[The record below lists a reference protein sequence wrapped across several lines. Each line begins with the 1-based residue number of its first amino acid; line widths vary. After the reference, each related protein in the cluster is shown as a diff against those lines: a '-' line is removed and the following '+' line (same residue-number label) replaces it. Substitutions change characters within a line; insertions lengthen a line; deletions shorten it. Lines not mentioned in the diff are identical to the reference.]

1 MNEKRDKKREREW
14 RKDRIMVERQKEKLT
29 DVNIDKE
36 EKLLIHALIFSV

>member
-29 DVNIDKE
+29 DVKIDKE